1 MMGHLDNQIVFE
13 EGNLLYFFV
22 KGQLS
27 GEGGNCVER
36 LLLLLLETGYASEW
50 NRQVFSWVFLLV
62 IHDIVWIR

>member
-36 LLLLLLETGYASEW
+36 LLLLLLEAGYASE
-50 NRQVFSWVFLLV
+50 
-62 IHDIVWIR
+62 